1 MLSTGKRVW
10 LLNVIA
16 KFFSAIEGGQSTHN
30 DHTQQ
35 HARTGQSKHD
45 VILFSWI
52 VNLLFNGLH
61 CKSIMDMGVLLIARL
76 YMKPSNTW
84 LIEFT
89 YKSYLK
95 LFEITKNHESRVP
108 PTKRGIQQSVSMPSC
123 DGFFLHYLVLILFFL
138 AQLFI
143 SDRHVTHCLW

>member
-16 KFFSAIEGGQSTHN
+16 QFFSAIEGGQSTHN

-45 VILFSWI
+45 VILFIWI

-76 YMKPSNTW
+76 YMKPSNT
-84 LIEFT
+84 
-89 YKSYLK
+89 
-95 LFEITKNHESRVP
+95 
-108 PTKRGIQQSVSMPSC
+108 
-123 DGFFLHYLVLILFFL
+123 
-138 AQLFI
+138 
-143 SDRHVTHCLW
+143 

>member
-16 KFFSAIEGGQSTHN
+16 QFFSAIEGGQST
-30 DHTQQ
+30 QQ
-35 HARTGQSKHD
+35 HARTRQSEHD

-76 YMKPSNTW
+76 YMKPSNT
-84 LIEFT
+84 
-89 YKSYLK
+89 
-95 LFEITKNHESRVP
+95 
-108 PTKRGIQQSVSMPSC
+108 
-123 DGFFLHYLVLILFFL
+123 
-138 AQLFI
+138 
-143 SDRHVTHCLW
+143 